1 LQRIGNNLLTVYMKS
16 NLLFTLI
23 STAAIIALIFN
34 SYLIYVFKDALE
46 PDSNRPARI
55 VTVDI
60 DAIFESHHGRLKLQ
74 QKVDTQA
81 KAFAD
86 KIEELKKKSVE
97 TAATLEKKRL
107 AIAQIEDA
115 QARKKEQASLID
127 DVRNLRKFEMEVA
140 EKARDYQ
147 SQIAKASAEAA
158 TSILGEIYQL
168 VERKSKSL
176 GYKQVINSK
185 SLDKNGVPVV
195 LYDHDAIDFTSMLI
209 DEVNKGK

>member
-74 QKVDTQA
+74 QKVDMQA

>member
-1 LQRIGNNLLTVYMKS
+1 MKS

-74 QKVDTQA
+74 QKVDMQA

>member
-1 LQRIGNNLLTVYMKS
+1 MKS

-46 PDSNRPARI
+46 PDLDRPARI

-158 TSILGEIYQL
+158 ASILGEIYQL

-209 DEVNKGK
+209 DEINKDK

>member
-1 LQRIGNNLLTVYMKS
+1 MQRIGNNLLTVYMKS

-74 QKVDTQA
+74 QKVDMQA

>member
-1 LQRIGNNLLTVYMKS
+1 M
-16 NLLFTLI
+16 
-23 STAAIIALIFN
+23 
-34 SYLIYVFKDALE
+34 
-46 PDSNRPARI
+46 
-55 VTVDI
+55 
-60 DAIFESHHGRLKLQ
+60 
-74 QKVDTQA
+74 QA

>member
-1 LQRIGNNLLTVYMKS
+1 MKS

-46 PDSNRPARI
+46 PDLDRPARI